1 MEVIINSMFKN
12 YITDTT
18 VQLFSS
24 IFGNNKQQT
33 KYFIIDP
40 FTCMVR
46 LAILSF
52 KPKGTKISILDNM
65 IKYNDPNILQ
75 GTIRWSQG
83 DNRDDLHNL
92 YRPITKAI
100 EWYQLEDEKIKHIF
114 GLSSKGIENLMFSY
128 TGNSTVRHS
137 LVYYKS
143 IIDDNLKEEKET
155 IVNKEENFNKIYT
168 ELKSLWNKNEINII
182 NDILSEMENKTD
194 DEKQSL
200 INAIDSIINIKERR
214 VQMIIKKNTTV
225 L

>member
-1 MEVIINSMFKN
+1 MFNN
-12 YITDTT
+12 YLTDTT

-100 EWYQLEDEKIKHIF
+100 EWYQLDDEKIKHIF

-168 ELKSLWNKNEINII
+168 ELKGLWNKNEINII

-194 DEKQSL
+194 EEKQSL

>member
-1 MEVIINSMFKN
+1 MEVIINSMFNN

-100 EWYQLEDEKIKHIF
+100 EWYQLDDEKIKHIF

-143 IIDDNLKEEKET
+143 IIDDNLKEERET

-194 DEKQSL
+194 EEKQSL

>member
-1 MEVIINSMFKN
+1 MEVIINSMFNN

-100 EWYQLEDEKIKHIF
+100 EWYQLDDEKIKHIF

-194 DEKQSL
+194 EEKQSL

>member
-143 IIDDNLKEEKET
+143 IIDDNLKEEKES

>member
-143 IIDDNLKEEKET
+143 IIDENLKEEKET

-168 ELKSLWNKNEINII
+168 ELKSLWNKNEISII

>member
-1 MEVIINSMFKN
+1 MFKN

-24 IFGNNKQQT
+24 IFGNSKQQT

-65 IKYNDPNILQ
+65 IKYNDPHILQ

-114 GLSSKGIENLMFSY
+114 GLSSKGIENLMYSY

-143 IIDDNLKEEKET
+143 IIDANLNVNKEAS
-155 IVNKEENFNKIYT
+155 VNKEENFNKIYT
-168 ELKSLWNKNEINII
+168 ELKNLWNKNEINII
-182 NDILSEMENKTD
+182 NDILSEMEHKTEE
-194 DEKQSL
+194 EKQSL
-200 INAIDSIINIKERR
+200 INAIDSIINIKEKR
-214 VQMIIKKNTTV
+214 VQIIIKKNTTV

>member
-168 ELKSLWNKNEINII
+168 ELKSLWNKNEISII

>member
-1 MEVIINSMFKN
+1 MEVIINSMFTN
-12 YITDTT
+12 YLTDTT
-18 VQLFSS
+18 VQFFSS

-128 TGNSTVRHS
+128 TGNSTVSHS

-143 IIDDNLKEEKET
+143 IIDDNLKEERET

-194 DEKQSL
+194 EEKQSL

>member
-143 IIDDNLKEEKET
+143 IIDENLKEEKET